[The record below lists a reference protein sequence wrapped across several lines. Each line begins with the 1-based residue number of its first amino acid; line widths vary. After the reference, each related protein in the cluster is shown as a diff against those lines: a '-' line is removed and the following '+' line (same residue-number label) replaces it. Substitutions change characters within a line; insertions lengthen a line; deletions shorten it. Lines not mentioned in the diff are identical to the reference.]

1 MYPARND
8 PKNVRYVLWK
18 WGVYHMDL
26 DTATHTM
33 IGDPG
38 RDRLVVGRTRREL
51 ERRFGALRTP
61 KEATPYQQACYEHS
75 PWHGNQVLFIG
86 HGPWMVVFEG
96 RKAVALALMKGC

>member
-38 RDRLVVGRTRREL
+38 RDRLVVGKTRREL
-51 ERRFGALRTP
+51 ERRFGALRRP
-61 KEATPYQQACYEHS
+61 KEATPYLQACYEHS
-75 PWHGNQVLFIG
+75 PGTATRRYSPG
-86 HGPWMVVFEG
+86 MVRGWWCSKGG
-96 RKAVALALMKGC
+96 RRLLSHS